1 MKKNVNII
9 FLEKFTLV
17 VRENKN
23 KLNPTQQNIETPN
36 GGRENKIK
44 IEQNDIKKK
53 GL

>member
-1 MKKNVNII
+1 MKKNRNII

-23 KLNPTQQNIETPN
+23 KLKPTQQNIEMPN
-36 GGRENKIK
+36 GGKESKIK
-44 IEQNDIKKK
+44 KEQNDIKRK